1 MLRGFVYAFSMHK
14 WKISAIF
21 EHAGE
26 LLATQYFHVRTDT
39 SYDRLEFHENIS
51 TVERKH
57 AKEHTLFFCC
67 YMPISW
73 YWSFCCENRNQ
84 ANHSLK
90 VKFCNRISSINIDWV
105 REFTWR
111 SRNLWMQKKEQPNQ
125 NGWTVDR
132 RAQRLH
138 TNTHK
143 WASLASNVL
152 RTRCHVEHWHFAWI
166 LVTQHE
172 SKCYLMHHNFLLAMR
187 NGIRHRA
194 LLQMKQACWI
204 YHLVVFFVFRWLV
217 HTMLVPEWIERV
229 PKSLS
234 EFDSRAQESM
244 KHLHYVIPYCWT
256 SHRIASNLNRS
267 KMLKTIQQQ
276 TVKTIYVI
284 SCKKEEKLVKLV
296 GFALI
301 RICCVYLVINF
312 HVIRPAISF
321 ETRSRCVL
329 DIAEHKIGVNK
340 SQASA

>member
-111 SRNLWMQKKEQPNQ
+111 SRNLWMEKKSSQTKMDGPSIEEPSDYTQ
-125 NGWTVDR
+125 T
-132 RAQRLH
+132 H
-138 TNTHK
+138 TN
-143 WASLASNVL
+143 
-152 RTRCHVEHWHFAWI
+152 
-166 LVTQHE
+166 
-172 SKCYLMHHNFLLAMR
+172 
-187 NGIRHRA
+187 G
-194 LLQMKQACWI
+194 
-204 YHLVVFFVFRWLV
+204 HLWLV
-217 HTMLVPEWIERV
+217 MFCVRV
-229 PKSLS
+229 
-234 EFDSRAQESM
+234 AM
-244 KHLHYVIPYCWT
+244 
-256 SHRIASNLNRS
+256 
-267 KMLKTIQQQ
+267 
-276 TVKTIYVI
+276 
-284 SCKKEEKLVKLV
+284 
-296 GFALI
+296 
-301 RICCVYLVINF
+301 
-312 HVIRPAISF
+312 
-321 ETRSRCVL
+321 
-329 DIAEHKIGVNK
+329 
-340 SQASA
+340 

>member
-57 AKEHTLFFCC
+57 AKEYTLFFCC

-105 REFTWR
+105 REFSWR

-152 RTRCHVEHWHFAWI
+152 RTRCHVGHWHFAWI

-204 YHLVVFFVFRWLV
+204 YHLDVIFCVSLV
-217 HTMLVPEWIERV
+217 GAHDAGSRMDRTCAKEFERIRFES
-229 PKSLS
+229 PGKYETFALRDSL
-234 EFDSRAQESM
+234 
-244 KHLHYVIPYCWT
+244 LLN
-256 SHRIASNLNRS
+256 IASN
-267 KMLKTIQQQ
+267 
-276 TVKTIYVI
+276 
-284 SCKKEEKLVKLV
+284 
-296 GFALI
+296 
-301 RICCVYLVINF
+301 RIEF
-312 HVIRPAISF
+312 
-321 ETRSRCVL
+321 
-329 DIAEHKIGVNK
+329 K
-340 SQASA
+340 SQQNVENYSTTDSQDHLCDFVQKRRETSKISWICTHSHMLCLSCNKFSCYSPSDFIWN